1 MIESNY
7 VFSTKGVSIGYK
19 LLSTLNTLRSGR
31 KVGKNNYEEKKT
43 MFWILCKKNKPIKNR
58 QPDSPGHISSC
69 KTCPWF
75 PPRRQQPAQGLRQR
89 ERWETSTEG
98 IGLGWK
104 KTKEPWWIRRRWKLL
119 VLATIS
125 MISPPLVQKQLT
137 CLQQFVFFK
146 HDWYTMRC
154 DVIWWW
160 CEVGPPGMWNL
171 SISRSR
177 SSTGVEKERY
187 VVRNV
192 CKYIAI
198 TLARKQIPI
207 TSYSHLFLVFP
218 FIANLHEHGGG
229 VDVVGQS
236 LHQFD
241 KCRSLWG
248 EILHWSW
255 ESFLSCISSVL
266 HIIFLKSYHL

>member
-1 MIESNY
+1 MATSSYMIIS
-7 VFSTKGVSIGYK
+7 
-19 LLSTLNTLRSGR
+19 
-31 KVGKNNYEEKKT
+31 
-43 MFWILCKKNKPIKNR
+43 
-58 QPDSPGHISSC
+58 HIC
-69 KTCPWF
+69 DHNWLTDVDVM
-75 PPRRQQPAQGLRQR
+75 
-89 ERWETSTEG
+89 
-98 IGLGWK
+98 
-104 KTKEPWWIRRRWKLL
+104 WWIWWWCPS
-119 VLATIS
+119 TSGI
-125 MISPPLVQKQLT
+125 P
-137 CLQQFVFFK
+137 
-146 HDWYTMRC
+146 C
-154 DVIWWW
+154 DVMWYDMMWWW

>member
-1 MIESNY
+1 MWCDEY
-7 VFSTKGVSIGYK
+7 DGDV
-19 LLSTLNTLRSGR
+19 R
-31 KVGKNNYEEKKT
+31 
-43 MFWILCKKNKPIKNR
+43 
-58 QPDSPGHISSC
+58 
-69 KTCPWF
+69 
-75 PPRRQQPAQGLRQR
+75 
-89 ERWETSTEG
+89 
-98 IGLGWK
+98 
-104 KTKEPWWIRRRWKLL
+104 
-119 VLATIS
+119 
-125 MISPPLVQKQLT
+125 PPLVY
-137 CLQQFVFFK
+137 
-146 HDWYTMRC
+146 HAMWC
-154 DVIWWW
+154 DMMIMWWW

-248 EILHWSW
+248 EIWPWSW
-255 ESFLSCISSVL
+255 TSFYLVSLLSYILSFLNL
-266 HIIFLKSYHL
+266 IIFNSSLIPIWAANSPW

>member
-1 MIESNY
+1 MITTGWLTNYCNPES
-7 VFSTKGVSIGYK
+7 
-19 LLSTLNTLRSGR
+19 
-31 KVGKNNYEEKKT
+31 
-43 MFWILCKKNKPIKNR
+43 W
-58 QPDSPGHISSC
+58 
-69 KTCPWF
+69 
-75 PPRRQQPAQGLRQR
+75 
-89 ERWETSTEG
+89 RW
-98 IGLGWK
+98 
-104 KTKEPWWIRRRWKLL
+104 
-119 VLATIS
+119 
-125 MISPPLVQKQLT
+125 
-137 CLQQFVFFK
+137 
-146 HDWYTMRC
+146 C
-154 DVIWWW
+154 DVMNMMIMSVLLWYVMW
-160 CEVGPPGMWNL
+160 CDDDVKSVHLVCDVMMMWSDHIYPPGMWNL

-192 CKYIAI
+192 CKYIAM

-248 EILHWSW
+248 KILPRSW
-255 ESFLSCISSVL
+255 KSFLSCISIVL

>member
-1 MIESNY
+1 MWCDEY
-7 VFSTKGVSIGYK
+7 DDDV
-19 LLSTLNTLRSGR
+19 R
-31 KVGKNNYEEKKT
+31 
-43 MFWILCKKNKPIKNR
+43 
-58 QPDSPGHISSC
+58 
-69 KTCPWF
+69 
-75 PPRRQQPAQGLRQR
+75 
-89 ERWETSTEG
+89 
-98 IGLGWK
+98 
-104 KTKEPWWIRRRWKLL
+104 
-119 VLATIS
+119 
-125 MISPPLVQKQLT
+125 PPLVY
-137 CLQQFVFFK
+137 
-146 HDWYTMRC
+146 HAMWC
-154 DVIWWW
+154 DMMMMWWW

-236 LHQFD
+236 LHQLY
-241 KCRSLWG
+241 KCGSLWG
-248 EILHWSW
+248 GIWPWSW
-255 ESFLSCISSVL
+255 TSFYLVSLLSYILSFLNLIIFISSL
-266 HIIFLKSYHL
+266 ISIWAANSLW